1 MARSATATSAA
12 ASSCLEPSGT
22 VLIWFAVLS
31 VLLVA
36 VVFKSPG
43 IDYRTVIVGAVLP
56 VAEGFTGGPKFLHSV
71 VGAVVVLG
79 VLMLATRRR
88 RLLRRQLL
96 GIPIGMM
103 AHLVLD
109 ASFAVTAVFWWP
121 VAGWAFADQQ
131 IPEWEHLGLSI
142 VLELVGIAVGV
153 WAWRWFGLDDPARRE
168 RFFTEGRLDLP
179 E

>member
-1 MARSATATSAA
+1 
-12 ASSCLEPSGT
+12 

-36 VVFKSPG
+36 IVFKSPG
-43 IDYRTVIVGAVLP
+43 VDYRTVVLGAILP
-56 VAEGFTGGPKFLHSV
+56 IGEGLTGGPKFLHSV
-71 VGAVVVLG
+71 VGAVVVLV
-79 VLMLATRRR
+79 VLMLCTRKR
-88 RLLRRQLL
+88 RLLRRRLL

-121 VAGWAFADQQ
+121 IAGTDFADQQ
-131 IPEWEHLGLSI
+131 IPEWDHLGISL

-153 WAWRWFGLDDPARRE
+153 WAWRWFGLDDPVKRQ
-168 RFFTEGRLDLP
+168 RFLSDGRLDVP
-179 E
+179 A